1 MVYSFFKKV
10 YLPAILFILQ
20 QKTYYNET
28 YLWYVRILKYIL
40 FCGWYLIK
48 TYQLEKYLSLKNIS
62 FWNIQVW
69 KKFQFVCRDWK
80 EEWLDC
86 EDLSK
91 DFVRGESW
99 LLSGLSLLALRKL
112 YIQIKWRFEENK
124 RWKNQDIQTRTSVDS
139 LLWEN
144 VYQVD
149 LKTQK
154 KGLGWSVDSDDSSPT
169 PLWTKC
175 RRRPRQINWV
185 TVEMCPRLAFLLFW
199 LNFVDNETQLE
210 WKIDFLN

>member
-1 MVYSFFKKV
+1 MICTNLKIYSFLWLV
-10 YLPAILFILQ
+10 YNKNISAGKISKFE
-20 QKTYYNET
+20 K
-28 YLWYVRILKYIL
+28 YLILKYP
-40 FCGWYLIK
+40 
-48 TYQLEKYLSLKNIS
+48 SL
-62 FWNIQVW
+62 

-139 LLWEN
+139 LLWGN

-154 KGLGWSVDSDDSSPT
+154 KGLGWCVDSDVSSPT